1 VGKVSLRLWLCGLAI
16 GAGFG
21 AAGLSAWAAER
32 PFPMSPQPQ
41 AFAAADRPGA
51 GGSITSSIKE
61 GLGKLG
67 EAVTPKPRV
76 EPADD
81 PVSLAT
87 EAKPGVELHVA
98 VARLY
103 VESGKLTEAA
113 KHYQEALR
121 REPNNLPALLGYAH
135 LKDLLE
141 EPAEARKLYLQAV
154 RAHPKEASAHNNLAL
169 FYAGRGM
176 LNEASAAMAR
186 AIQLQPKNP
195 KYRNNIA
202 QLLVTM
208 GRTTEAFA
216 HLSAVHRPAV
226 AHYNLG
232 YLLERQGQSQAAAQ
246 QFAIALQTDS
256 SLVAARR
263 GLERLQG
270 LSARP
275 QPPGDPVRL
284 GTRVSSGPVR
294 PSGNAPVQGSF
305 DAGQRSPTRQLPP
318 MWDTGRGATDPQP
331 AEAAPLP
338 PSLIR
343 LPPTSGE
350 GAATTGSPTLP
361 TDSSGRQPT
370 PAAPIPPRIKEGPAV
385 QPLPHVD

>member
-1 VGKVSLRLWLCGLAI
+1 
-16 GAGFG
+16 
-21 AAGLSAWAAER
+21 
-32 PFPMSPQPQ
+32 MSPPPE
-41 AFAAADRPGA
+41 AYAAAQKPGL
-51 GGSITSSIKE
+51 GDSITSSIKD

-76 EPADD
+76 KPADD

-87 EAKPGVELHVA
+87 EAHPGVGLHVA

-103 VESGKLTEAA
+103 EESGKLAEATN
-113 KHYQEALR
+113 HYQEALR
-121 REPNNLPALLGYAH
+121 REPNSLPALLGYAH
-135 LKDLLE
+135 LKDRSA

-154 RAHPKEASAHNNLAL
+154 RTHPNEASAHNNLAL

-176 LNEASAAMAR
+176 LNESSAAMTR
-186 AIQLQPKNP
+186 AIQLQPTNP

-232 YLLERQGQSQAAAQ
+232 YLLERQGQWQAAAEH
-246 QFAIALQTDS
+246 FAIALRTDS
-256 SLVAARR
+256 SLAAARR
-263 GLERLQG
+263 GLERLQRPA
-270 LSARP
+270 ARP
-275 QPPGDPVRL
+275 QLPNTPAEL
-284 GTRVSSGPVR
+284 GTRVSSR
-294 PSGNAPVQGSF
+294 PLRPTGKVPLPGSL
-305 DAGQRSPTRQLPP
+305 DAGQRPPAGQFAPT
-318 MWDTGRGATDPQP
+318 WDAGREAADPQP

-338 PSLIR
+338 PSLMR

-350 GAATTGSPTLP
+350 PPVPLGPAPLP
-361 TDSSGRQPT
+361 PDSSGRQPT
-370 PAAPIPPRIKEGPAV
+370 PAASIPPRAQQSPAL
-385 QPLPHVD
+385 QHLPRVN

>member
-1 VGKVSLRLWLCGLAI
+1 
-16 GAGFG
+16 
-21 AAGLSAWAAER
+21 
-32 PFPMSPQPQ
+32 MSPQPQ
-41 AFAAADRPGA
+41 AFAAADSPGA
-51 GGSITSSIKE
+51 GGSITSSIKG

-176 LNEASAAMAR
+176 LNESSAAMAR

-208 GRTTEAFA
+208 GQTTEAFA

-246 QFAIALQTDS
+246 QFTVALQTDS

-284 GTRVSSGPVR
+284 GTRVSSGSVR
-294 PSGNAPVQGSF
+294 PSGNAPVQ
-305 DAGQRSPTRQLPP
+305 DAGQRPPTRQLPP
-318 MWDTGRGATDPQP
+318 MWDPGRGTMNPQP
-331 AEAAPLP
+331 ADAAPLP

-350 GAATTGSPTLP
+350 GAATSGPPLLP
-361 TDSSGRQPT
+361 ADSSDRQPA
-370 PAAPIPPRIKEGPAV
+370 PAAPSPPRTQEGPTLE
-385 QPLPHVD
+385 PLPPVD

>member
-1 VGKVSLRLWLCGLAI
+1 
-16 GAGFG
+16 
-21 AAGLSAWAAER
+21 
-32 PFPMSPQPQ
+32 MSRQPQ
-41 AFAAADRPGA
+41 ALAAADKPGA

-76 EPADD
+76 DPADD

-87 EAKPGVELHVA
+87 EAKPGIELHVA

-103 VESGKLTEAA
+103 MESGKLTEAA

-121 REPNNLPALLGYAH
+121 REPNNLPALLGYAQ
-135 LKDLLE
+135 LKDRLD

-176 LNEASAAMAR
+176 LNESSAALAH
-186 AIQLQPKNP
+186 AIQLQPKNQ
-195 KYRNNIA
+195 KYRNNMA

-208 GRTTEAFA
+208 GRPTEAFA
-216 HLSAVHRPAV
+216 QLSAVHRPAV

-232 YLLERQGQSQAAAQ
+232 YLLEKQGQSQAATE

-275 QPPGDPVRL
+275 QPPGDPAGL
-284 GTRVSSGPVR
+284 GNWVSRR
-294 PSGNAPVQGSF
+294 PARPPGNAPLQGSS
-305 DAGQRSPTRQLPP
+305 DVGQRPPTGQVPP
-318 MWDTGRGATDPQP
+318 VWNPEPGAVGPQP

-350 GAATTGSPTLP
+350 KAATSGPPLLP
-361 TDSSGRQPT
+361 AESSDRQPT
-370 PAAPIPPRIKEGPAV
+370 PAAPIPPRTQEGPALE
-385 QPLPHVD
+385 PLPPVN